1 MSNNNNANAMAMA
14 FDKFD
19 EIQKQQLADN
29 LVRVMQ
35 GVQANS
41 QDDWQPPGKGKGKGG
56 GRRQPGR
63 GEARANKAC
72 YDHGTMPWWQCWCK
86 QETHNVPEQGWQQPA
101 GGGGPNQPAN
111 AAPPAWAIDM
121 QASVA
126 SLAAQ
131 VSELKEVKPAAREA
145 VNLSELD
152 MDIDKEKRIAKYV
165 AKEISQ
171 QFQPVC
177 ELLGEGFKNL
187 HAAIKSSG
195 PEKKRLSFG
204 EPLVSGKCGDVHST
218 SSPTP
223 TRVVGGTEEYAA
235 VYADADED
243 DAAGFSETLAEP
255 AAAAEPA
262 RSAAPPAAK
271 GATAAKAK
279 AKAEAALERR
289 LAAKEKKKAELLAA
303 IEAASKAIDTLDDD
317 ENDDDND
324 EEPASASPKS
334 RSTRSAGKKRARASK

>member
-1 MSNNNNANAMAMA
+1 MSNNNNTNAVAMA

-19 EIQKQQLADN
+19 EMQKQQLADN

-35 GVQANS
+35 GAQAS
-41 QDDWQPPGKGKGKGG
+41 AQEDWQPPGKGKGKGG
-56 GRRQPGR
+56 GRKQPGR
-63 GEARANKAC
+63 GDARANKAC
-72 YDHGTMPWWQCWCK
+72 YDHGTTPWWQCWCK
-86 QETHNVPEQGWQQPA
+86 QESCAWPEQGWQQQY
-101 GGGGPNQPAN
+101 GGSAAVQPA
-111 AAPPAWAIDM
+111 ATAPPAWA
-121 QASVA
+121 QELQSSVA
-126 SLAAQ
+126 SMATQIA
-131 VSELKEVKPAAREA
+131 EIKEAKPAARAA
-145 VNLSELD
+145 VNLSDLE
-152 MDIDKEKRIAKYV
+152 MDVDKEKRIAKFV

-187 HAAIKSSG
+187 HAAIRSNG
-195 PEKKRLSFG
+195 PEKRRISFG

-235 VYADADED
+235 ACADADDD
-243 DAAGFSETLAEP
+243 DAAGFPEVPAEP
-255 AAAAEPA
+255 VPAAEPA
-262 RSAAPPAAK
+262 RSSAQPAAK
-271 GATAAKAK
+271 GAATAKAK

-317 ENDDDND
+317 ENDDDHDD
-324 EEPASASPKS
+324 EPESASPKS